1 MRDAVPLA
9 TSPCP
14 HHAPGRPVL
23 RLRVD
28 GASEDIAVAHQALFD
43 VVEFIGER
51 VLVAVQSLTGG
62 QGEWYMTVHIAPTH
76 TQGGPRAQTHT
87 DPLLPIHT
95 DSHTGFHTDSHTDA
109 HRHDEVTLTP
119 WTLCVDAGCVP

>member
-14 HHAPGRPVL
+14 HHPPGRPVL

-28 GASEDIAVAHQALFD
+28 GASEGIAVAHQALFD
-43 VVEFIGER
+43 VMEFIGER

-62 QGEWYMTVHIAPTH
+62 QGEWHVTPTN
-76 TQGGPRAQTHT
+76 TRAR
-87 DPLLPIHT
+87 
-95 DSHTGFHTDSHTDA
+95 A
-109 HRHDEVTLTP
+109 H
-119 WTLCVDAGCVP
+119 